1 MASYLGLQG
10 RKVSFKNTLLIMTSN
25 IGSTAI
31 AKGGSNRIGFTF
43 TDNSNEGKYAVLR
56 SLVMEELKSYFR
68 PELLNRLDD
77 VVVFRSLE
85 KSDVSVSAIVRVYYS
100 VFLCLWIYVIIVCY
114 NGFLANGLMK
124 TVLHYIH

>member
-1 MASYLGLQG
+1 MATYLGLQG

-43 TDNSNEGKYAVLR
+43 TDHSNEGKYAVLR

-85 KSDVSVSAIVRVYYS
+85 KSDVSVSTIVRVYYN
-100 VFLCLWIYVIIVCY
+100 VFLCLWIYVIIICY